1 MKKRTLLLYL
11 FIVNQFISAQD
22 VKYSTACFGPNALP
36 VPEFT
41 DAKIPAKTT
50 FNLMGDYYFGFGDKT
65 KNAYLKVEI
74 PLLPERVSLKV
85 WATAA
90 EHFET
95 TAEIM
100 QKRGASAMSGSEF
113 GDIYV
118 QTRMLICTEK
128 SMRPSII
135 LNSTLRTAS
144 PESYLTRRYFDTPG
158 YYFDTEIGKSFQ
170 TGASWISEIRTVV
183 NGGFLC
189 WETTKS
195 TQDEGPMY
203 GGKIIIGNPKWN
215 LENTISGYVGWMHT
229 NKHYSPDYGDAPAV
243 WATKLNIH
251 FEKLSYYAQYQYGIQ
266 DFPFHQIRVGLSF
279 QVESLTPRY
288 NP

>member
-1 MKKRTLLLYL
+1 MKKQTLLLSL
-11 FIVNQFISAQD
+11 IISHQIVTAQE
-22 VKYSTACFGPNALP
+22 VKYSSAWFGPNALP

-41 DAKIPAKTT
+41 DATIPAKTI
-50 FNLMGDYYFGFGDKT
+50 FQLMGDYYFGFGDKT
-65 KNAYLKVEI
+65 KNGYLKVEI

-85 WATAA
+85 WGTAF

-95 TAEIM
+95 TEAVR
-100 QKRGASAMSGSEF
+100 QKRNASARTGSEF

-128 SMRPSII
+128 EIRPSII
-135 LNSTLRTAS
+135 LNTTLRTAS
-144 PESYLTRRYFDTPG
+144 PKTYLTRRYFDTPG

-170 TGASWISEIRTVV
+170 TGGAWISEIRTVV

-195 TQDEGPMY
+195 IQDEGPLY
-203 GGKIIIGNPKWN
+203 GGKIIVGNPNWN
-215 LENTISGYVGWMHT
+215 LENTISGYWGWMHT
-229 NKHYSPDYGDAPAV
+229 NKASPDYGDAAAV
-243 WATKLNIH
+243 WASKIIIH
-251 FEKLSYYAQYQYGIQ
+251 SNKLSYFAQYQYGIR
-266 DFPFHQIRVGLSF
+266 DFPFHQIRVGVSF
-279 QVESLTPRY
+279 QVERLTPRY